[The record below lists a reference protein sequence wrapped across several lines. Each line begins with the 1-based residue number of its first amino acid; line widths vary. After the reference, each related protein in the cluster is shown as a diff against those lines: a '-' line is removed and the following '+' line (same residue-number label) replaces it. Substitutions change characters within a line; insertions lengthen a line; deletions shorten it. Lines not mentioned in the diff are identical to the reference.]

1 MISGLER
8 AVEVVREGGVVGLPT
23 DTVYGIGVDPNDD
36 GAVNRL
42 YVLKGRPE
50 GRPVG
55 VLVASLEQAAVV
67 GVIED
72 EAADLAD
79 RFWPG
84 ALTLVV
90 RPRMVLAEWVG
101 DRQADTVGVRMPDHP
116 VALAL
121 LGETGP
127 LAVTSAN
134 RSGEPETLDD
144 VSAREVFGD
153 AVYYL
158 QGTSPGGQAS
168 TVVDVTGPRPVVIR
182 HGPITITLTS
192 GK

>member
-1 MISGLER
+1 L
-8 AVEVVREGGVVGLPT
+8 
-23 DTVYGIGVDPNDD
+23 VD
-36 GAVNRL
+36 
-42 YVLKGRPE
+42 
-50 GRPVG
+50 
-55 VLVASLEQAAVV
+55 SLEQAAVV
-67 GVIED
+67 GVIQD
-72 EAADLAD
+72 EAADLAA

-101 DRQADTVGVRMPDHP
+101 DRQADTVGVRMPDHQ